1 MYNPA
6 LPPYVSHIEGN
17 RLINAYIET
26 YVCPTTTSDTI
37 LGGEPFR
44 FAEDV
49 SGAADDALREMR
61 GLLNVEKGGGLTEG
75 GAGSE

>member
-17 RLINAYIET
+17 RLINAYVET

-44 FAEDV
+44 ETLNAAGF
-49 SGAADDALREMR
+49 GAPNGTASAPRLAPLAD
-61 GLLNVEKGGGLTEG
+61 
-75 GAGSE
+75 S